1 MMVGPL
7 IYLLCVM
14 AVVLV
19 ITAIPFIFAIIG
31 IAIAAI
37 AKWKAVKHIADTAS
51 ETLTGKQDLSD
62 VPTDEL
68 VDELMNRGKVQ
79 KKEGK
84 KK

>member
-14 AVVLV
+14 AVVLL

-37 AKWKAVKHIADTAS
+37 AKWKAVKHIADKTAD
-51 ETLTGKQDLSD
+51 TLNQNSSLENAT
-62 VPTDEL
+62 TDEL
-68 VDELMNRGKVQ
+68 VDELMKRGKV
-79 KKEGK
+79 KKGDK
-84 KK
+84 K

>member
-1 MMVGPL
+1 MIGPL

-37 AKWKAVKHIADTAS
+37 AKWKAVKHIADRTTD
-51 ETLTGKQDLSD
+51 TLTGKTDLSD
-62 VPTDEL
+62 ATTDEL
-68 VDELMNRGKVQ
+68 VDELMKRGKV
-79 KKEGK
+79 KKGDNK
-84 KK
+84 K

>member
-1 MMVGPL
+1 MVGPL

-37 AKWKAVKHIADTAS
+37 AKWKAVKHIADKTAD
-51 ETLTGKQDLSD
+51 TLNQNSSLENAT
-62 VPTDEL
+62 TDEL
-68 VDELMNRGKVQ
+68 VDELMKRGKV
-79 KKEGK
+79 KKGDK
-84 KK
+84 K

>member
-1 MMVGPL
+1 MIGPL
-7 IYLLCVM
+7 VYLLCVM

-37 AKWKAVKHIADTAS
+37 AKWKAVKHIADKTAD
-51 ETLTGKQDLSD
+51 TLTGKTNL
-62 VPTDEL
+62 PEATTDEL
-68 VDELMNRGKVQ
+68 VDELMKRGKV
-79 KKEGK
+79 KKGDK

>member
-37 AKWKAVKHIADTAS
+37 AKWKAVKHIADKTAD
-51 ETLTGKQDLSD
+51 TLNQNSSLENAT
-62 VPTDEL
+62 TDEL
-68 VDELMNRGKVQ
+68 VDELMKRGKV
-79 KKEGK
+79 KKGDK
-84 KK
+84 K

>member
-1 MMVGPL
+1 MVGPL

-37 AKWKAVKHIADTAS
+37 AKWKAVKHIADRTAD
-51 ETLTGKQDLSD
+51 TLNQNSSLENAT
-62 VPTDEL
+62 TDEL
-68 VDELMNRGKVQ
+68 VDELMKRGKV
-79 KKEGK
+79 KKGDK
-84 KK
+84 K

>member
-37 AKWKAVKHIADTAS
+37 AKWKTVKHIADRTAD
-51 ETLTGKQDLSD
+51 TLNQNSSLENAT
-62 VPTDEL
+62 TDEL
-68 VDELMNRGKVQ
+68 VDELMKRGKV
-79 KKEGK
+79 KKGDK
-84 KK
+84 K

>member
-14 AVVLV
+14 AVVLL

-37 AKWKAVKHIADTAS
+37 AKWKAVKHIADRTAD
-51 ETLTGKQDLSD
+51 TLNQNSSLENAT
-62 VPTDEL
+62 TDEL
-68 VDELMNRGKVQ
+68 VDELMKRGKV
-79 KKEGK
+79 KKGDK
-84 KK
+84 K

>member
-37 AKWKAVKHIADTAS
+37 AKWKAVKHIADKTAD
-51 ETLTGKQDLSD
+51 TLNQNSSLENTT
-62 VPTDEL
+62 TDEL
-68 VDELMNRGKVQ
+68 VNELMKRGKV
-79 KKEGK
+79 KKGDK
-84 KK
+84 K

>member
-37 AKWKAVKHIADTAS
+37 AKWKAVKHIADRTAD
-51 ETLTGKQDLSD
+51 TLNQNSSLENAT
-62 VPTDEL
+62 TDEL
-68 VDELMNRGKVQ
+68 VDELMKRGKV
-79 KKEGK
+79 KKGDK
-84 KK
+84 K

>member
-1 MMVGPL
+1 MLGPL
-7 IYLLCVM
+7 VYLLCVM

-37 AKWKAVKHIADTAS
+37 AKWKTIKHITDRTAD
-51 ETLTGKQDLSD
+51 TLTGNQDLSD
-62 VPTDEL
+62 VSTDEL
-68 VDELMNRGKVQ
+68 VDELMTRGKVQ

-84 KK
+84 K